1 MENNNQ
7 EHLEHT
13 KDNHGYGVYILVW
26 LALMTLTVVTVAVAG
41 INFGGITIAT
51 ALVIASIKTY
61 LVLTI
66 FMHLR
71 SESKTFRV
79 FVGVALLFLIIS
91 FILLFSDY
99 SFIVRN

>member
-1 MENNNQ
+1 MEQNQ
-7 EHLEHT
+7 ENIIEH
-13 KDNHGYGVYILVW
+13 NHGYGVYILIW
-26 LALMTLTVVTVAVAG
+26 LALMTLTGLTVVVAG

-51 ALVIASIKTY
+51 ALIIASIKTY
-61 LVLTI
+61 LVLTV

-71 SESKTFRV
+71 SESVTFKI
-79 FVGVALLFLIIS
+79 FVGVAIFFLVIS